1 MKNVNRILWGFVLVG
16 VGVVLGLHVMDI
28 LPFDIFFKGW
38 WTLIIIIPS
47 FISLF
52 SQRDKTPGIVGMV
65 AGVLLL
71 LGSRGI
77 IDFKMLAK
85 LIGPILIVVIG
96 LCLIFKDT
104 FNRNAKEAISRI
116 KEKNFPKKK
125 CTAVFGGKNAVFTG
139 EPFYGA
145 DAVAAFGA
153 LEIDLRGSVITEDII
168 ISTGA
173 VFGGVDIFLPQNVNA
188 ELCVTPVFG
197 GVANKTGRPFTP
209 GIPTVFVTGVCAFGG
224 IDVK

>member
-1 MKNVNRILWGFVLVG
+1 MKNVNRILWGLVLVG
-16 VGVVLGLHVMDI
+16 VGVVLGLHVLDI

-96 LCLIFKDT
+96 LCLIFKDS
-104 FNRNAKEAISRI
+104 FNKNAKEAIRRI
-116 KEKNFPKKK
+116 KERNFPKKK
-125 CTAVFGGKNAVFTG
+125 CTAVFSGRNALFAG

-145 DAVAAFGA
+145 DAVAVFGG
-153 LEIDLRGSVITEDII
+153 LEIDLRGAVITEDIL

-173 VFGGVDIFLPQNVNA
+173 VFGGIDILLPPNVNA
-188 ELCVTPVFG
+188 EVCVTPVFG
-197 GVANKTGRPFTP
+197 GAANKTGRPFTS
-209 GIPTVFVTGVCAFGG
+209 GIPTVFVSGVCAFGG

>member
-28 LPFDIFFKGW
+28 LPFDIFFDGW

-71 LGSRGI
+71 LGSRDI

-96 LCLIFKDT
+96 FCLIFKDA
-104 FNRNAKEAISRI
+104 FNKNAKEAIKRI
-116 KEKNFPKKK
+116 KARNFPKKK
-125 CTAVFGGKNAVFTG
+125 CTAVFGGRNAAFAG

-145 DAVAAFGA
+145 DAVAVFGG
-153 LEIDLRGSVITEDII
+153 LEVDLRGAVITEDII
-168 ISTGA
+168 INVGA
-173 VFGGVDIFLPQNVNA
+173 VFGGIDIFLPVNVNA

-197 GVANKTGRPFTP
+197 GAGNKTGRPFTP
-209 GIPTVFVTGVCAFGG
+209 GIPTVFINGVCAFGG
-224 IDVK
+224 VDVK

>member
-1 MKNVNRILWGFVLVG
+1 MKNINRVLWGIVLVG
-16 VGVVLGLHVMDI
+16 VGVVLGLHVLDI
-28 LPFDIFFKGW
+28 LPFDIFFEGW

-71 LGSRGI
+71 LGSRDI

-85 LIGPILIVVIG
+85 LIGPILIVVVG
-96 LCLIFKDT
+96 LCLIFKDA
-104 FNRNAKEAISRI
+104 FNKNAKEAIRRI
-116 KEKNFPKKK
+116 KSRNFPKKK
-125 CTAVFGGKNAVFTG
+125 CTAIFSGRNAVIAG

-145 DAVAAFGA
+145 DAVAVFGG
-153 LEIDLRGSVITEDII
+153 LEIDLRGAVITDDIVI
-168 ISTGA
+168 NVGA
-173 VFGGVDIFLPQNVNA
+173 VFGSVDILLPGNVNA

-197 GVANKTGRPFTP
+197 GAGNKTGRPFTQ
-209 GIPTVFVTGVCAFGG
+209 GIPTVFVSGICAFGKT
-224 IDVK
+224 DVK

>member
-65 AGVLLL
+65 AGIFLL

-77 IDFKMLAK
+77 IDFKILFK

-96 LCLIFKDT
+96 LCLIFKDA
-104 FNRNAKEAISRI
+104 FNKNVKDAIKRI

-125 CTAVFGGKNAVFTG
+125 CTAVFGGKNTVLAG

-145 DAVAAFGA
+145 DAVAVFGG
-153 LEIDLRGSVITEDII
+153 LEIDLRGAVITEDII
-168 ISTGA
+168 ISAGA
-173 VFGGVDIFLPQNVNA
+173 VFGGIDILLPQNVNA

-197 GVANKTGRPFTP
+197 GAANKTGRAFTP
-209 GIPTVFVTGVCAFGG
+209 GIPTVFVSGICAFGG
-224 IDVK
+224 VDVK

>member
-1 MKNVNRILWGFVLVG
+1 MKKSFLQLILVNFQAEREYF
-16 VGVVLGLHVMDI
+16 
-28 LPFDIFFKGW
+28 
-38 WTLIIIIPS
+38 
-47 FISLF
+47 
-52 SQRDKTPGIVGMV
+52 
-65 AGVLLL
+65 ALLRQL
-71 LGSRGI
+71 SR
-77 IDFKMLAK
+77 K
-85 LIGPILIVVIG
+85 
-96 LCLIFKDT
+96 
-104 FNRNAKEAISRI
+104 
-116 KEKNFPKKK
+116 KN
-125 CTAVFGGKNAVFTG
+125 GKNAVFTG